1 MNAPADKL
9 LQNEYR
15 NHVNQTIDYIHSHY
29 NEDLRL
35 DKLAQVACI
44 SKFHFHR
51 LFRTMAGETL
61 KHFIQR
67 VRLEKSVP
75 MLTRHPSKSITE
87 IAFDCGFCCSQNYSK
102 AFKMHYGVTPSFV
115 RNEFNWDELKIKLKD
130 LEIINTGNPNSSEVF
145 FNHIFQNKHR
155 LPIDKIIGKQ
165 RVPKIKIMKM
175 TDTQVAYIRSKGP
188 FRLDAAESAFQHL
201 RQWAESRELINKDT
215 IFLNVLWNSPSITPT
230 DKLIHDACIT
240 VPPSVKTDK
249 WMNIQTVP
257 GGKFAVNHCKVETD
271 RIWHAWMRFILHL
284 MRSCDYRPAHLPYY
298 QIWHLNPKQQSLKY
312 RTMDICIPIKSLYE

>member
-1 MNAPADKL
+1 
-9 LQNEYR
+9 
-15 NHVNQTIDYIHSHY
+15 
-29 NEDLRL
+29 
-35 DKLAQVACI
+35 
-44 SKFHFHR
+44 
-51 LFRTMAGETL
+51 
-61 KHFIQR
+61 
-67 VRLEKSVP
+67 
-75 MLTRHPSKSITE
+75 
-87 IAFDCGFCCSQNYSK
+87 
-102 AFKMHYGVTPSFV
+102 
-115 RNEFNWDELKIKLKD
+115 
-130 LEIINTGNPNSSEVF
+130 
-145 FNHIFQNKHR
+145 
-155 LPIDKIIGKQ
+155 
-165 RVPKIKIMKM
+165 M